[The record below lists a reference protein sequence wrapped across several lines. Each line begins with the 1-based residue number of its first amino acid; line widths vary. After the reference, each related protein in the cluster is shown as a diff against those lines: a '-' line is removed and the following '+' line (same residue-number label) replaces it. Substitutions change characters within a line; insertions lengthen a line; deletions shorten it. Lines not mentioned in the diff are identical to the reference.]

1 MGKWGKCTFAL
12 LYPSTKSL
20 EGMQW
25 MQRHTSLFKTF
36 FFFEKSLLVQNIIFV
51 GRIILKKKMVFIL
64 HPQKIWVKTPCNRFA
79 KIQHF
84 KYGTEMN
91 ISIHCDCKFLY
102 LGEVMFHRQ
111 ESFACNRRDDADV
124 ESSYPFLSIS
134 RHVRCGLA
142 PARQHKCKTG
152 GIRFSLY
159 GL

>member
-1 MGKWGKCTFAL
+1 MDAETHISF
-12 LYPSTKSL
+12 
-20 EGMQW
+20 QNI
-25 MQRHTSLFKTF
+25 
-36 FFFEKSLLVQNIIFV
+36 FFEKSLLVQNIIFV
-51 GRIILKKKMVFIL
+51 GRIILKKKNGLQNSIL
-64 HPQKIWVKTPCNRFA
+64 HPQKIWVKTPSNLFA
-79 KIQHF
+79 KIQRLI
-84 KYGTEMN
+84 YGTEMN

-102 LGEVMFHRQ
+102 LGEVMFQRQ

>member
-1 MGKWGKCTFAL
+1 
-12 LYPSTKSL
+12 
-20 EGMQW
+20 
-25 MQRHTSLFKTF
+25 
-36 FFFEKSLLVQNIIFV
+36 
-51 GRIILKKKMVFIL
+51 
-64 HPQKIWVKTPCNRFA
+64 
-79 KIQHF
+79 
-84 KYGTEMN
+84 
-91 ISIHCDCKFLY
+91 
-102 LGEVMFHRQ
+102 MFQRQ